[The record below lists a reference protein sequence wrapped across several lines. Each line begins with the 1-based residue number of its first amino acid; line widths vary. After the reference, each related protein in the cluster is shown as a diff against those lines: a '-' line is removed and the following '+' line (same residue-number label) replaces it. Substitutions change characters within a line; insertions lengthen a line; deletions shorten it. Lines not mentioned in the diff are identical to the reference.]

1 MSDKLKT
8 VFDATKPLAPQISID
23 WLRSVATMWNELNIL
38 GGIIDRATWT
48 IIPGAS
54 SSSTAEAS
62 TYSFQ
67 CTGIGTSA
75 VAVASGSCQYG
86 ANTAVAMTAQSFA
99 VASNARIY
107 VSLNLDTGAW
117 AGPFKGS
124 DSDPIDTGNTEY
136 YMIANVTTVGGVI
149 TAIRQR
155 ILGDIYE
162 SKV

>member
-8 VFDATKPLAPQISID
+8 IFDPNQPLAPQIPVEWLWSI
-23 WLRSVATMWNELNIL
+23 ATMFNELNIL
-38 GGIIDRATWT
+38 GGIIDRSTWT
-48 IIPGAS
+48 IIPGSAS
-54 SSSTAEAS
+54 SSSDAEN
-62 TYSFQ
+62 YSFK
-67 CTGIGTSA
+67 CTGIGTSS
-75 VAVASGSCQYG
+75 VSVASGSCQYG
-86 ANTAVAMTAQSFA
+86 SNTAVAMTTQSFA

-124 DSDPIDTGNTEY
+124 DSDPIDTGSTQY